1 MSKEDQKTFP
11 EKGRENYWLE
21 AGFVMAG
28 SKEEEEALD
37 RLAFLFEDD
46 NDNNNEEEDK

>member
-1 MSKEDQKTFP
+1 MEENRED
-11 EKGRENYWLE
+11 YWLN

-46 NDNNNEEEDK
+46 NEDKEEGNK